1 MVTKLDRFAEALQSR
16 SPDNALIDFFNDVYD
31 ESENNE
37 RYIAELELVQLGHEI
52 RAVTTIEILA
62 QSHRVRKGAA
72 NNLRE
77 LQRIRI

>member
-52 RAVTTIEILA
+52 LSVTTIEILA
-62 QSHRVRKGAA
+62 QSARIRKGAA

-77 LQRIRI
+77 FRRIRV